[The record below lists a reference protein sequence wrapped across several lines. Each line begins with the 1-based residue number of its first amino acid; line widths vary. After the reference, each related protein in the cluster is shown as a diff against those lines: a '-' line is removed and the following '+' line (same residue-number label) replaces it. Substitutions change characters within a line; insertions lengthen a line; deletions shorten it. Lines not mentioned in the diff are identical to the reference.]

1 MKWRE
6 QRTLTASTLV
16 TANRIQQTS
25 VHSRK
30 NSRWRARGGEGGKMP
45 EIDRYIRALWAQSI
59 YSYKSSFCAHSLSL
73 SLSLLEVTEVAI
85 KHRLR
90 SEHWHTVSHSDT
102 FQSCLGDRDWLT
114 GKKMKRSAMT
124 DGTCQLLLTTK
135 ITRTWTRTRTLLL
148 WRGHKNRY
156 QRSLLMITL
165 SSLSHALLSSN
176 QPNHQPEKSTIEK
189 AEKQNKASQKHTKTT
204 THPLHIWLIDFRQQQ
219 QPKRANCKCKVH
231 TLRR

>member
-30 NSRWRARGGEGGKMP
+30 NSRWRAGGGEGGKMP

-73 SLSLLEVTEVAI
+73 SLFEVTEVAI

-102 FQSCLGDRDWLT
+102 SVQSCLGDRLV
-114 GKKMKRSAMT
+114 KKMKRSAVT

-135 ITRTWTRTRTLLL
+135 TKRTWTRTRTEENTKTGTKGLFWWSHFPLFL
-148 WRGHKNRY
+148 MHYWAVTNQTTSQKNR
-156 QRSLLMITL
+156 Q
-165 SSLSHALLSSN
+165 
-176 QPNHQPEKSTIEK
+176 
-189 AEKQNKASQKHTKTT
+189 
-204 THPLHIWLIDFRQQQ
+204 
-219 QPKRANCKCKVH
+219 
-231 TLRR
+231 